1 MQYEYKFRK
10 VLIVLM
16 LVFSISIITACE
28 NTKVED
34 EKKEKL
40 GEIVQTSENS
50 KSVEKDTKNE
60 IDYSQFLKEPILGIT
75 DDPIVKKAEGAL
87 VLNLGVWRGPNFDLE
102 VDYIDPE
109 VFFFKPGMDLS
120 DERYADVTKDGK
132 VDWTI
137 SEKREFEENPSVL
150 EMLDNITIDG
160 EKATLPMKFSDLGE
174 EYAIFDRADFSH
186 VTEETHPF
194 RVEDLV
200 TKNQLMSSY
209 KEIVKGLKG
218 LELLG
223 EQSYSVI
230 KKHINMPNNN
240 IASVLSDGKYF
251 SKKDIRVK
259 GIGIGNT
266 LNEVYDQF
274 GLPTCIDNNNEVI
287 PRIRYNF
294 ENKSV
299 LFMCYPKVFVNK
311 KDENWGPKYTITG
324 IAVYSK

>member
-218 LELLG
+218 LELLD

-230 KKHINMPNNN
+230 KKHINIQIIILLAFYYNGLIN
-240 IASVLSDGKYF
+240 SDTF
-251 SKKDIRVK
+251 
-259 GIGIGNT
+259 
-266 LNEVYDQF
+266 
-274 GLPTCIDNNNEVI
+274 
-287 PRIRYNF
+287 
-294 ENKSV
+294 
-299 LFMCYPKVFVNK
+299 
-311 KDENWGPKYTITG
+311 
-324 IAVYSK
+324 